1 MRRAAEASVGAR
13 EGASVSSV
21 GGATFRT
28 RAPLGSFA
36 GGSSHRAPAPWAWC
50 SIDGPSNNALQPA
63 SGASPMGTQSSDAA
77 GEKSA
82 WFADSG
88 GTAQSYNRVRRS
100 RLSAKRYTG
109 REEHLHSVRS
119 SRRVQL
125 SGTACWSGLVV
136 QKGWGPISHPAGQ
149 WHGGG
154 RLRTGD
160 VLRLAAR
167 TGLASRERG
176 GSQVWAPAGGGV
188 APVSWTL
195 TPLGV
200 VGEHDAKDS
209 LAVSARVPGADG

>member
-100 RLSAKRYTG
+100 RLSAKRYTDERNEDSFSLLGARREVGVLFEG
-109 REEHLHSVRS
+109 RDFGE
-119 SRRVQL
+119 RRN
-125 SGTACWSGLVV
+125 
-136 QKGWGPISHPAGQ
+136 
-149 WHGGG
+149 
-154 RLRTGD
+154 
-160 VLRLAAR
+160 
-167 TGLASRERG
+167 
-176 GSQVWAPAGGGV
+176 
-188 APVSWTL
+188 
-195 TPLGV
+195 
-200 VGEHDAKDS
+200 
-209 LAVSARVPGADG
+209 